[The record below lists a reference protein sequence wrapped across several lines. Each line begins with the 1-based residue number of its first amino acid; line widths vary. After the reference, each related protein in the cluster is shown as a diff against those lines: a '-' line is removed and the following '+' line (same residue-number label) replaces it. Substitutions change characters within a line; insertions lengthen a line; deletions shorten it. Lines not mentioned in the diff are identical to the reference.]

1 MRLNDFLMIKRLTII
16 VALACVLVGCG
27 EYNKVMKSSDLEY
40 KYAYAKKAFE
50 NKRYA
55 QA

>member
-1 MRLNDFLMIKRLTII
+1 MRKIDFSMIKKLTII

-40 KYAYAKKAFE
+40 KYAYAKKSV
-50 NKRYA
+50 
-55 QA
+55 